1 MNLFLDSGPLGLITH
16 PQRSAEVI
24 AVTDWLSSCLLRGW
38 RVIVPAIVFY
48 EVRRELLRAEKAFSA
63 ARLEAFANAAPGR
76 YLPLS
81 DQALRLAAQLWA
93 KSRQEGRPTAGSK
106 DLDIDVLIAA
116 QMLTFG
122 AEASSAVIAT
132 TNPKHLAHF
141 VHARLWNEIVF

>member
-1 MNLFLDSGPLGLITH
+1 MILFLDSGPLGLVTH

-24 AVTDWLSSCLLRGW
+24 AVTDWLSSCLLSGW
-38 RVIVPAIVFY
+38 HVIVPAIVFY
-48 EVRRELLRAEKAFSA
+48 EVRRELLRANKAFSA
-63 ARLEAFANAAPGR
+63 ARLEAVANAAPGR

-93 KSRQEGRPTAGSK
+93 KSRQGGRPTADPK
-106 DLDIDVLIAA
+106 DLDVDVLIAA

-122 AEASSAVIAT
+122 AEASSVVIAT
-132 TNPKHLAHF
+132 TNPKHLARF